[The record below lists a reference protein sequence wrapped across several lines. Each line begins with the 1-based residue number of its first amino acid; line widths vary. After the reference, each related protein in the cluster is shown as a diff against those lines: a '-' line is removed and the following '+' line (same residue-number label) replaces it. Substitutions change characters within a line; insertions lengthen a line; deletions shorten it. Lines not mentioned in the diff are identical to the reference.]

1 MSIQILPKIL
11 IASILS
17 LVLSACVSGPQAPP
31 PWPEQLP
38 PQALFQSAHQAD
50 AANAAVQGE
59 QEYLKWV
66 KRFYLGWALYPNGW
80 EWLTS
85 SVLRETDDH
94 QERLMIKEQMY
105 SIGQRIGA
113 EWAKDSRHRYIDTSH
128 LMVWGDALKLA
139 IKQGTQL
146 PLAGKISADVD
157 ALLAASLRP
166 AQIRMGR
173 YFPEDNSVVAQEGA
187 GFDDPFD
194 V

>member
-1 MSIQILPKIL
+1 ML
-11 IASILS
+11 A

-38 PQALFQSAHQAD
+38 AQAIFESAFRAD
-50 AANAAVQGE
+50 ADNSAVQSE

-94 QERLMIKEQMY
+94 QQRLMIKEQMY

-113 EWAKDSRHRYIDTSH
+113 EWAKDSRHRYINTSH

-139 IKQGTQL
+139 IKDGSQL
-146 PLAGKISADVD
+146 SLAGKISADVD
-157 ALLAASLRP
+157 ALLAAQLRP
-166 AQIRMGR
+166 AKIRMGR
-173 YFPEDNSVVAQEGA
+173 YFPEHNSVAVQEEA

-194 V
+194 A